1 MINDQII
8 NAVEASIYWKD
19 LSGKY
24 LGCNEY
30 MGKMSGVNRN
40 QIIGNTDFCLPWKDQ
55 ANKIREVDQL
65 VVTNRKK
72 YQTEETATLFNGAVK
87 IFLSSKIPLIGKN
100 DEIIGVIGISIDITD
115 YKRLESQF
123 EKTDTNIHL
132 LRTDFLKILVM
143 RQGSL

>member
-1 MINDQII
+1 MIDDQII

-30 MGKMSGVNRN
+30 MEKMSGVNRN

-55 ANKIREVDQL
+55 ANKIREIDQL

-87 IFLSSKIPLIGKN
+87 IFLSSKKPLIGP
-100 DEIIGVIGISIDITD
+100 V
-115 YKRLESQF
+115 
-123 EKTDTNIHL
+123 
-132 LRTDFLKILVM
+132 
-143 RQGSL
+143 